1 MQTSH
6 LRKLEFQ
13 NLMIELGL
21 LSKYSKT
28 SIFGINISF
37 LDIDVSVI
45 KTNLLESQTIRLLL
59 VAKGVVMEDLVLI
72 FFGGWGGV
80 GWGWTCGS
88 WPYTTLMW
96 YASLPRCFVILLF

>member
-72 FFGGWGGV
+72 FFGGWGG
-80 GWGWTCGS
+80 WGGDGHAG
-88 WPYTTLMW
+88 PGLIQ
-96 YASLPRCFVILLF
+96 P